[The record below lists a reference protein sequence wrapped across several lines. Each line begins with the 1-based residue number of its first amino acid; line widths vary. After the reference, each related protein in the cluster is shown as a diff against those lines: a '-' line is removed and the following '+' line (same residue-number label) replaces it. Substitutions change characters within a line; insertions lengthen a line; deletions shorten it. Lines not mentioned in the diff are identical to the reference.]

1 MRFPSLRRKLPT
13 SSVVWLLVAGVLAL
27 TAFVTVRSQVASAQR
42 VQRVA
47 GPMVA
52 VVLASRDLAAGD
64 VISPGDVTSAQMPA
78 VFAPPRAVAAVE
90 QAVGTVSVAA
100 VAQGEALSA
109 TRLAR
114 SALAGTVA
122 PGNVAVTVGVVSVP
136 AGFSSADRVD
146 AFATYAGA
154 RPYTAAIGEDL
165 HVIAIGDPSSSVSG
179 PSSTPVTFDVDPE
192 TARQLLQAEVGGVLG
207 LAVHPAATAS
217 PSPSAG
223 WSPPPG

>member
-13 SSVVWLLVAGVLAL
+13 SSVVWLFIAGALAL
-27 TAFVTVRSQVASAQR
+27 TAFATVRSQVASAQR
-42 VQRVA
+42 VQRAA

-52 VVLASRDLAAGD
+52 VVLASHDLAAGD
-64 VISPGDVTSAQMPA
+64 VIAPGDVLVAQMPA
-78 VFAPPRAVAAVE
+78 VFAPPGAVAAVE
-90 QAVGTVSVAA
+90 QAVGAVSVGA
-100 VAQGEALSA
+100 VAEGEALVT

-114 SALAGTVA
+114 SAFAGTVA
-122 PGNVAVTVGVVSVP
+122 PGNVAVTVGAVSVP
-136 AGFSSADRVD
+136 AGFSTADRVD

-154 RPYTAAIGEDL
+154 RPYTATVGEDL

-179 PSSTPVTFDVDPE
+179 PSSTPVTLDVDPE
-192 TARQLLQAEVGGVLG
+192 TARQILQAAVGGVLG
-207 LAVHPAATAS
+207 LAVHPATTAS